1 MSFLDYLFTHLLP
14 RRSFFHH
21 ATDDESDKPKTLLV
35 MCIKFF
41 EQASLATVLRSIF
54 GMNTQKQVQNPCM
67 VWFN

>member
-14 RRSFFHH
+14 HRSFFH

-35 MCIKFF
+35 MHIKFF

-54 GMNTQKQVQNPCM
+54 GMNTQKQVQNPCT